1 MKNIKHYGLI
11 CFFII
16 FSCVPL
22 NISAQENDNVLIE
35 AKTALK
41 FESVI
46 KKAKESV
53 VLLSMNPNVDP
64 ETNPKQT
71 GLCSG
76 VVVDDIGHV
85 LTNFHCVYKQ
95 KYLRLYYYDQEDW
108 QNYEVKLIGSDPL
121 ADLAL
126 LEVIDK
132 EEPIPF
138 LTFAD
143 DTKVIE
149 AGREVFALGHPMGM
163 AWTVTRGIISSTE
176 RYSRHP
182 FIKTLQ
188 TDAAINKGNS
198 GGPLMNMEGEIIGIN
213 SLIISR
219 ISENAGVGLA
229 IRGDIVKS
237 SVESMLASGRV
248 DRPAVGIMIMPLT
261 TKKQRDAVLKEFPKL
276 KPEFVPNTF
285 GVFVRPSDTL
295 PKGIKKFDTII
306 GINGEMTND
315 GLQFSDEIYKYRI
328 GDTIT
333 LTLIRK
339 RRFLKVDVPLKVF
352 PVDVDAM
359 YADKKLRIPQLPMPK
374 PVQPE
379 KGPKNP

>member
-1 MKNIKHYGLI
+1 MKNIKFSLI
-11 CFFII
+11 CFFILFV
-16 FSCVPL
+16 FSSVPH
-22 NISAQENDNVLIE
+22 NISAQEENNSLIK
-35 AKTALK
+35 AKQALK

-46 KKAKESV
+46 ERVKRSV

-64 ETNPKQT
+64 EVDPRQT

-76 VVVDDIGHV
+76 VVIDDIGHI

-95 KYLRLYYYDQEDW
+95 KYIRLYYHDKEDW
-108 QNYEVKLIGSDPL
+108 QNYEVKVVGSDPL

-138 LTFAD
+138 LSFAD
-143 DTKVIE
+143 NTKDIE
-149 AGREVFALGHPMGM
+149 SGKEVFALGHPMGM

-198 GGPLMNMEGEIIGIN
+198 GGPLLNMKGEIVGIN
-213 SLIISR
+213 ALIVSR

-229 IRGDIVKS
+229 IRGDIVENSVKS
-237 SVESMLASGRV
+237 MIANGGV
-248 DRPAVGIMIMPLT
+248 DRPAIGIMIMPLNSI
-261 TKKQRDAVLKEFPKL
+261 KQRDVILKEFPKL
-276 KPEFVPNTF
+276 KSKFVPNTF
-285 GVFVRPSDTL
+285 GIFVRPSDTL
-295 PKGIKKFDTII
+295 PNGVKKYDTII
-306 GINGEMTND
+306 AINDIMINNS
-315 GLQFSDEIYKYRI
+315 LQFSDEIYKYGI
-328 GDTIT
+328 GDMIT
-333 LTLIRK
+333 LTVVRK

-352 PVDVDAM
+352 TVDVDAL
-359 YADKKLRIPQLPMPK
+359 YPAQGGPTLVPKQVPKKP
-374 PVQPE
+374 
-379 KGPKNP
+379 